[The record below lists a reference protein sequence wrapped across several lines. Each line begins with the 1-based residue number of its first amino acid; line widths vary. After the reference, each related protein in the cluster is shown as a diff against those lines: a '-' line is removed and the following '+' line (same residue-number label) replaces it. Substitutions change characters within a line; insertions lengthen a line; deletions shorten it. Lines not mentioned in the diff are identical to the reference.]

1 MIGSR
6 GGREGERE
14 RHQRA
19 GSLLSAA
26 PTLTDSPPGSLTLS
40 LPPSLPRPARRLD
53 ARVTFLSVVAF
64 VLVVSLTPPRRW
76 GRLEAEAVLAV
87 AGLIWARVPVRWAL
101 GRLALLAPFV
111 GLALLSAPFMRTT
124 AGVTPA
130 VFLGTALARALMSF
144 CALAA
149 LARSVEPPE
158 LLAALGRL
166 RVPPLLVSLTALTL
180 RYLSVLEEEAGRM
193 MRARDARGTPA
204 TLGRRARVAGHMVGS
219 LFVRSYE
226 RAERL
231 SNAMLAR
238 GFDGTLVR
246 CAPLPLPARDLG
258 VAVAVAV
265 VLGTI
270 VLLT

>member
-1 MIGSR
+1 MI
-6 GGREGERE
+6 
-14 RHQRA
+14 
-19 GSLLSAA
+19 LL
-26 PTLTDSPPGSLTLS
+26 G
-40 LPPSLPRPARRLD
+40 
-53 ARVTFLSVVAF
+53 VVAY
-64 VLVVSLTPPRRW
+64 VVVVALTPPGRW
-76 GRLEAEAVLAV
+76 VRLEAEAALGVAMLA
-87 AGLIWARVPVRWAL
+87 GARVPVRWAL
-101 GRLALLAPFV
+101 GRLVLLAPFV

-130 VFLGTALARALMSF
+130 VLLGSALARALLSF

-246 CAPLPLPARDLG
+246 YAPAPLCARDCIA
-258 VAVAVAV
+258 AVALA
-265 VLGTI
+265 I
-270 VLLT
+270 VLATIWGAT